1 MRAPVAKKDELVDRD
16 GGSSLVETGAAVDF
30 GVERV
35 ELEPREVDELEA
47 LPLTNAS
54 DREARGKKGFGD

>member
-1 MRAPVAKKDELVDRD
+1 MVAGHSTETTD
-16 GGSSLVETGAAVDF
+16 LVEAGAAVDF

-54 DREARGKKGFGD
+54 DGEARGKEGFGDESMHFCY